1 MALHLIKLAVGV
13 DSLAELRRRQA
24 GARLPL
30 RHTTR
35 NFPRRAAEIMDGGSI
50 YWVINRVVLAR
61 QPLLD
66 IVAGD
71 RDDGSKGCDL
81 LLNPLLVPVRG
92 RFMKPFQ
99 GWRYLR
105 ADDAP
110 ADDMAGFAAAEAL
123 PETLAREL
131 RRLALL

>member
-13 DSLAELRRRQA
+13 SSLAELRARQA
-24 GARLPL
+24 GARAPL

-35 NFPRRAAEIMDGGSI
+35 NFPRRAPEILDGGSI

-66 IVAGD
+66 IVAGA

-81 LLNPLLVPVRG
+81 LLEASLVPVRG
-92 RFMKPFQ
+92 RLMKPFQ

-105 ADDAP
+105 AEDAP
-110 ADDMAGFAAAEAL
+110 VDDVAGFAAAEAL
-123 PETLAREL
+123 PEELAREL

>member
-13 DSLAELRRRQA
+13 SSLAELRRRQA
-24 GARLPL
+24 AARQPL

-35 NFPRRAAEIMDGGSI
+35 NFPRRAAEILDGGSI

-61 QPLLD
+61 QPVLD
-66 IVAGD
+66 IVEGA

-81 LLNPLLVPVRG
+81 LLNPLLIPVRG
-92 RFMKPFQ
+92 RLMKPFQ

-105 ADDAP
+105 TEDAP
-110 ADDMAGFAAAEAL
+110 DDDVAGFAAAEAL
-123 PETLAREL
+123 PEGLAREL

>member
-13 DSLAELRRRQA
+13 QSLPELRARQA
-24 GARLPL
+24 GARQPL

-35 NFPRRAAEIMDGGSI
+35 NFPRRAEEVLDGGSI

-61 QPLLD
+61 QLLLD
-66 IVAGD
+66 IVAGV

-81 LLNPLLVPVRG
+81 LLDASLVPVRG
-92 RFMKPFQ
+92 RLMKPFQ

-105 ADDAP
+105 AEDAP
-110 ADDMAGFAAAEAL
+110 ADDELGYAAATAL
-123 PETLAREL
+123 PEALAREL

>member
-13 DSLAELRRRQA
+13 GSLADLRTRQA
-24 GARLPL
+24 GARQPL

-35 NFPRRAAEIMDGGSI
+35 NFPRRAAEILDGGSI

-66 IVAGD
+66 IVAGA

-81 LLNPLLVPVRG
+81 LLEPTLIPVHA

-105 ADDAP
+105 AEDAP
-110 ADDMAGFAAAEAL
+110 ADDAAGHAAAEAL
-123 PETLAREL
+123 PEELAREL